1 MENRKTLYSVD
12 YKTWGSDITRT
23 RWFDNKAAADE
34 FAAQDYHDNP
44 VAHNLKLDRAKA
56 IMEDQRMED
65 AYYIAEEKELFGDKM
80 ENSKENEKMKISNVE
95 IARMVE
101 ARGYAFN
108 KALAGIDAGRT
119 PEDEVKEI
127 TRSEVDEMV
136 DAICLSFE
144 EEKEHRDWAGEREA
158 EQAKKREKDYR
169 DYYER

>member
-1 MENRKTLYSVD
+1 MNLQQPY
-12 YKTWGSDITRT
+12 
-23 RWFDNKAAADE
+23 
-34 FAAQDYHDNP
+34 YHDNP

-65 AYYIAEEKELFGDKM
+65 AYYIAKEKELFGDKM

>member
-23 RWFDNKAAADE
+23 RWFDNKDAATE
-34 FAAQDYHDNP
+34 FANQDYHDDP
-44 VAHNLKLDRAKA
+44 VAHNFKLDRANE

-65 AYYIAEEKELFGDKM
+65 AYYIAKEKELFGDKM
-80 ENSKENEKMKISNVE
+80 ENSTEEKMKVSNVE
-95 IARMVE
+95 IAEMV
-101 ARGYAFN
+101 AAKGYAFN
-108 KALAGIDAGRT
+108 EALSGIDAGRT
-119 PEDEVKEI
+119 PEDEEKEI

-144 EEKEHRDWAGEREA
+144 EKKEHRDWESERKT
-158 EQAKKREKDYR
+158 EQLKKLEKDYC